1 MKKIFLSLLTI
12 AMLFVLSACIFDSS
26 DSDDDSTTT
35 TTTPTT
41 ETTKTL
47 ETADFVEGSA
57 LQNDADL
64 KGYYSDILFEATI
77 SPRAANAAQNVSAKY
92 QIELEK
98 SGETEI
104 TSASVKS
111 GNVNYTLVK
120 DSDKWEVI
128 FDQSE
133 LAMTAG
139 AATTFVFTING
150 TDYSVDVKSTYEPS
164 VIAFS
169 PTDWNPTKEL
179 AISWTLA
186 TSNDFQFLVHM
197 DQNYSNSKL
206 AKFTNSVRQLT
217 VKANAITNSDPKIML
232 LQQNFSQ
239 DSGKK
244 LTVIYQSYDQIGSD

>member
-47 ETADFVEGSA
+47 EVADFVEGSA

-77 SPRAANAAQNVSAKY
+77 SSRAANAAQNVGAKY

-98 SGETEI
+98 SGATAI
-104 TSASVKS
+104 TSASVKIGS
-111 GNVNYTLVK
+111 IDSAFQQ
-120 DSDKWEVI
+120 DSDEWTVDI
-128 FDQSE
+128 PASE
-133 LAMTAG
+133 LTMAEG
-139 AATTFVFTING
+139 VATTMVFKING
-150 TDYSVDVKSTYEPS
+150 TDYSVDVKRTYEPS

-169 PTDWNPTKEL
+169 PTDWDPTKEL

-186 TSNDFQFLVHM
+186 TNNDFQFLVHM

-206 AKFTNSVRQLT
+206 AKFANTIRQLT
-217 VKANAITNSDPKIML
+217 VKANVITNSDPKIML

-244 LTVIYQSYDQIGSD
+244 LTVIYQSYDQLGS